1 MTYNK
6 TPTFC
11 GCFVGM
17 LDGEGD
23 DKIPPE
29 VEDIRKSMRFLFAKL
44 DTLTHFHY
52 TPKMQVRA
60 FNLFYCLVSCK
71 SIEPIKGKS
80 GLFLPK

>member
-1 MTYNK
+1 
-6 TPTFC
+6 
-11 GCFVGM
+11 M

-23 DKIPPE
+23 DKVPPE

-60 FNLFYCLVSCK
+60 FNHFYCLVSWK
-71 SIEPIKGKS
+71 STILFEGKP
-80 GLFLPK
+80 GLFLAK